1 MNQWPFETPATKA
14 TMAQIMLLANI
25 LNPPKDEGTK
35 FAPHGPLDRET
46 AKANREHFKRIRGD
60 G

>member
-1 MNQWPFETPATKA
+1 
-14 TMAQIMLLANI
+14 MAQIMLLATV

-46 AKANREHFKRIRGD
+46 AKANREYFKRIRGD